1 MTRLIAVLA
10 LLLAAA
16 GAAADEAK
24 IRRVVEA
31 ALGGVRIEGIQP
43 APLPGF
49 FEVRFTTRE
58 GPQIIYTD
66 PDASFILEGSL
77 YDTRNR
83 RNVTEDRLRKL
94 SAISFDSLPL
104 DLAVKVQRGNGKRV
118 LAMFSDPYCPACR
131 QFEQT
136 LAQVDDITIYYFMYP
151 VIRPELADH
160 SRAVWCSPD
169 RAKAWLDLAARPKP
183 RPAAAAAAS
192 CETPIERV
200 LELGKS
206 LRVSSTPTLFFANGE
221 RLRGGLPAAQLRE
234 VLDDSARDARATTK

>member
-66 PDASFILEGSL
+66 SDASFILEGSL
-77 YDTRNR
+77 YDTRNK

-131 QFEQT
+131 QFEQA
-136 LAQVDDITIYYFMYP
+136 LAQVDDITVYYFMYP

-183 RPAAAAAAS
+183 RPSAADAS
-192 CETPIERV
+192 CDTPIERI

-234 VLDDSARDARATTK
+234 VLDDSARTARATK

>member
-16 GAAADEAK
+16 GAVADEAK
-24 IRRVVEA
+24 IRRVLEA

-58 GPQIIYTD
+58 GPQIVYTD
-66 PDASFILEGSL
+66 PDASFIFEGSL
-77 YDTRNR
+77 YDTRKQ
-83 RNVTEDRLRKL
+83 RNVTEDRLRRL

-136 LAQVDDITIYYFMYP
+136 LAQVGDITIYYFMYP

-169 RAKAWLDLAARPKP
+169 RTKAWLDLATRAKP
-183 RPAAAAAAS
+183 LVPAGDAS
-192 CETPIERV
+192 CDTPIERV

-221 RLRGGLPAAQLRE
+221 RLRGGLPAAQLRTM
-234 VLDDSARDARATTK
+234 LDESTRAASAK

>member
-66 PDASFILEGSL
+66 SDASFILEGSL
-77 YDTRNR
+77 YDTRNK

-183 RPAAAAAAS
+183 RVPVADAS
-192 CETPIERV
+192 CDTPIERV

-221 RLRGGLPAAQLRE
+221 RLREGLPAAQLRE
-234 VLDDSARDARATTK
+234 VLDDSARSARATK

>member
-49 FEVRFTTRE
+49 FEVRFTTRD

-66 PDASFILEGSL
+66 ADASFILEGSL
-77 YDTRNR
+77 YDTRNK

-131 QFEQT
+131 QFEQA

-169 RAKAWLDLAARPKP
+169 RAKAWLELAARLKP
-183 RPAAAAAAS
+183 RVPVADAS
-192 CETPIERV
+192 CDTPIERV

-234 VLDDSARDARATTK
+234 VLDDSARSARATK

>member
-1 MTRLIAVLA
+1 MKNLIAFLVC
-10 LLLAAA
+10 LLAAA
-16 GAAADEAK
+16 GAVADEAK

-31 ALGGVRIEGIQP
+31 ALGGARVDGIQP

-49 FEVRFTTRE
+49 FEVRFTTRD
-58 GPQIIYTD
+58 GPQIVYTD
-66 PDASFILEGSL
+66 ADASYILEGSL
-77 YDTRNR
+77 YDTRAKLNL
-83 RNVTEDRLRKL
+83 TEERLRKL
-94 SAISFDSLPL
+94 SAISFDALPL

-118 LAMFSDPYCPACR
+118 MAMFSDPYCPACR
-131 QFEQT
+131 QFEQV
-136 LAQVDDITIYYFMYP
+136 LAQVEDITIYYFMYP

-183 RPAAAAAAS
+183 RVPAVNAS
-192 CETPIERV
+192 CDTPIERV

-221 RLRGGLPAAQLRE
+221 RLRGGLPAEQLR
-234 VLDDSARDARATTK
+234 VMLDESARPARAAK

>member
-16 GAAADEAK
+16 GALADEAK

-31 ALGGVRIEGIQP
+31 ALGGVRIEGVQP

-66 PDASFILEGSL
+66 PEASFILEGSL
-77 YDTRNR
+77 YDTRNK

-131 QFEQT
+131 QFEQA

-151 VIRPELADH
+151 VIRPELVAH

-169 RAKAWLDLAARPKP
+169 RAKAWLELAARPKP
-183 RPAAAAAAS
+183 RVPVADAS
-192 CETPIERV
+192 CDTPIERV

-234 VLDDSARDARATTK
+234 VLDDSARSARVTK

>member
-1 MTRLIAVLA
+1 MARLIALLA
-10 LLLAAA
+10 LLLAATA
-16 GAAADEAK
+16 AAADEAK

-31 ALGGVRIEGIQP
+31 ALGGVRVDGVQP
-43 APLPGF
+43 APIPGF

-58 GPQIIYTD
+58 GPQIVYTD
-66 PDASFILEGSL
+66 EDANYILEGSL
-77 YDTRNR
+77 YDTRKQ
-83 RNVTEDRLRKL
+83 RNVTEERLRKL

-118 LAMFSDPYCPACR
+118 MAMFSDPYCPACR

-136 LAQVDDITIYYFMYP
+136 LAQVEDITIYYFMYP

-160 SRAVWCSPD
+160 SKAVWCSLD

-183 RPAAAAAAS
+183 RVPVAEAS
-192 CETPIERV
+192 CDTPIERV
-200 LELGKS
+200 LELGRS

-221 RLRGGLPAAQLRE
+221 RLRGGLPAAQMRTM
-234 VLDDSARDARATTK
+234 LDESARTTRAK

>member
-16 GAAADEAK
+16 GAVADEAK
-24 IRRVVEA
+24 IRRAVEA
-31 ALGGVRIEGIQP
+31 ALGGVRVEGIQP

-66 PDASFILEGSL
+66 PEASFILEGSL
-77 YDTRNR
+77 YDTRNK

-169 RAKAWLDLAARPKP
+169 RAKAWLELAARPKP
-183 RPAAAAAAS
+183 RVPVADAS
-192 CETPIERV
+192 CDTPIERV

-206 LRVSSTPTLFFANGE
+206 LRVNSTPTLFFANGE
-221 RLRGGLPAAQLRE
+221 RLRGGLPAAQLRD
-234 VLDDSARDARATTK
+234 VLDDSARTARATK

>member
-16 GAAADEAK
+16 GAVADEAK

-66 PDASFILEGSL
+66 SDASFILEGSL
-77 YDTRNR
+77 YDTRNK

-131 QFEQT
+131 QFEQA

-169 RAKAWLDLAARPKP
+169 RARAWLELAARPKP
-183 RPAAAAAAS
+183 RVPAADAS
-192 CETPIERV
+192 CDTPIERI

-206 LRVSSTPTLFFANGE
+206 LRVSSTPTLFFADGE
-221 RLRGGLPAAQLRE
+221 RLRGGLPAAQLRD
-234 VLDDSARDARATTK
+234 VLDDPTRNARAKK

>member
-16 GAAADEAK
+16 GAVADEAK

-66 PDASFILEGSL
+66 SDASFILEGSL
-77 YDTRNR
+77 YDTRNK

-131 QFEQT
+131 QFEQA
-136 LAQVDDITIYYFMYP
+136 LAQVDDITVYYFMYP

-183 RPAAAAAAS
+183 RPSAADAS
-192 CETPIERV
+192 CDTPIERI

-221 RLRGGLPAAQLRE
+221 RLRGGLPAAQLRD
-234 VLDDSARDARATTK
+234 VLDNSARTARATK

>member
-16 GAAADEAK
+16 AAAADEAK

-31 ALGGVRIEGIQP
+31 ALGGVRVEGVQP

-58 GPQIIYTD
+58 GPQVIYTD
-66 PDASFILEGSL
+66 ADASYIVEGSI
-77 YDTRNR
+77 YDTRNK
-83 RNVTEDRLRKL
+83 RNLTEDRLRRL
-94 SAISFDSLPL
+94 SAISFDSLPV

-160 SRAVWCSPD
+160 SKAVWCSPD
-169 RAKAWLDLAARPKP
+169 RAKAWLDLAARPTP
-183 RPAAAAAAS
+183 RVPAADAS
-192 CETPIERV
+192 CDTPIERV
-200 LELGKS
+200 LDLGKS

-221 RLRGGLPAAQLRE
+221 RLRGGLPAAQLRTM
-234 VLDDSARDARATTK
+234 LDESARTARAK

>member
-66 PDASFILEGSL
+66 SDASFILEGSL
-77 YDTRNR
+77 YDTRNK

-131 QFEQT
+131 QFEQA

-183 RPAAAAAAS
+183 RPAAADAG
-192 CETPIERV
+192 CDTPIERI
-200 LELGKS
+200 LDLGKT

-234 VLDDSARDARATTK
+234 VLDDSARNARATK

>member
-1 MTRLIAVLA
+1 MKKLLAVFA
-10 LLLAAA
+10 LLAAA
-16 GAAADEAK
+16 GGAVADEAK

-31 ALGGVRIEGIQP
+31 KLGGVRVEGVQP

-49 FEVRFTTRE
+49 FEVRFTSRE
-58 GPQIIYTD
+58 GPQIVYTD
-66 PDASFILEGSL
+66 AEATHIFVGELIDA
-77 YDTRNR
+77 RNN
-83 RNVTEDRLRKL
+83 RNLTEERLRKL

-183 RPAAAAAAS
+183 RPAAAAAS
-192 CETPIERV
+192 CDTPIERV

-221 RLRGGLPAAQLRE
+221 RLRGGLPAPQLRTM
-234 VLDDSARDARATTK
+234 LDDSGRAARAK

>member
-1 MTRLIAVLA
+1 MTRLVAVLA

-16 GAAADEAK
+16 GALADEAK
-24 IRRVVEA
+24 IRRAVEA
-31 ALGGVRIEGIQP
+31 ALGGVRIDGVQP

-66 PDASFILEGSL
+66 ADGSYILEGSL
-77 YDTRNR
+77 YDTRNK
-83 RNVTEDRLRKL
+83 RNLTEDRLRKL

-160 SRAVWCSPD
+160 SRAVWCAPD
-169 RAKAWLDLAARPKP
+169 RAKAWLDLAARPKARVP
-183 RPAAAAAAS
+183 VADAN
-192 CETPIERV
+192 CEAPIERV
-200 LELGKS
+200 LELGRS

-221 RLRGGLPAAQLRE
+221 RLRGGLPAPQLRTM
-234 VLDDSARDARATTK
+234 LDESARTAPGK

>member
-10 LLLAAA
+10 LLLAST
-16 GAAADEAK
+16 GAVADEAK

-31 ALGGVRIEGIQP
+31 ALGGVRIEGVQP

-49 FEVRFTTRE
+49 FEVRFTTRD

-66 PDASFILEGSL
+66 ADASFILEGSL
-77 YDTRNR
+77 YDTRNK

-169 RAKAWLDLAARPKP
+169 RARAWLDLAARPKP
-183 RPAAAAAAS
+183 RPAAADTS
-192 CETPIERV
+192 CDTPIERI
-200 LELGKS
+200 LELGKA

-234 VLDDSARDARATTK
+234 VLDDSARSARATK

>member
-1 MTRLIAVLA
+1 MTRLIAVFA

-31 ALGGVRIEGIQP
+31 ALGGVRIDSIHP
-43 APLPGF
+43 APMAGL
-49 FEVRFTTRE
+49 FEVRFATRE
-58 GPQIIYTD
+58 GPQIVYTD
-66 PDASFILEGSL
+66 ADGSYIFEGSI
-77 YDTRNR
+77 YDTRNK
-83 RNVTEDRLRKL
+83 RNLTEERLRKL

-104 DLAVKVQRGNGKRV
+104 GLAVKVQRGNGKRV
-118 LAMFSDPYCPACR
+118 LAIFADPYCPACR

-160 SRAVWCSPD
+160 SRAVWCAPD
-169 RAKAWLDLAARPKP
+169 RAKAWLDLAARPTP
-183 RPAAAAAAS
+183 RVPVADAS

-221 RLRGGLPAAQLRE
+221 RLRGGLPAAQLRSM
-234 VLDDSARDARATTK
+234 LDESVRAARAK

>member
-10 LLLAAA
+10 LLVAAA
-16 GAAADEAK
+16 GAVADEAK

-31 ALGGVRIEGIQP
+31 ALGGVRIEGVQP

-49 FEVRFTTRE
+49 FEVRFTTRD

-66 PDASFILEGSL
+66 ADASFILEGSL
-77 YDTRNR
+77 YDTRNK

-131 QFEQT
+131 QFEQV
-136 LAQVDDITIYYFMYP
+136 LAQVDDITVYYFMYP
-151 VIRPELADH
+151 VIRPELIDH

-183 RPAAAAAAS
+183 RPAAADAS
-192 CETPIERV
+192 CDTPIARI

-234 VLDDSARDARATTK
+234 VLDDSARSARATK